1 MTQALLFKVV
11 LTNISTLKDMK
22 KNLYNQLFLLLEAAV
37 CDIKCLGIEVLK
49 RSLVTQYTLLRA
61 AVVAVVVDK

>member
-1 MTQALLFKVV
+1 
-11 LTNISTLKDMK
+11 MK